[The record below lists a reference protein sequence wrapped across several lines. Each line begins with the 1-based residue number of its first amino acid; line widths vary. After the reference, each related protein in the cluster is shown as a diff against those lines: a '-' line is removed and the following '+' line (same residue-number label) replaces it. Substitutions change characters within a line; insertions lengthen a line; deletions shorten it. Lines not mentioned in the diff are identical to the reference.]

1 MGEEPKPTPATQTN
15 RYKTN
20 KENAAE
26 RKWHKEKH
34 TTNDDSKVLQE
45 EKNIEYDNDYSS
57 S

>member
-1 MGEEPKPTPATQTN
+1 MPATQTN

-34 TTNDDSKVLQE
+34 TNDDSKVL
-45 EKNIEYDNDYSS
+45 
-57 S
+57 

>member
-1 MGEEPKPTPATQTN
+1 MPATQTN

-34 TTNDDSKVLQE
+34 TTNDDSKVL
-45 EKNIEYDNDYSS
+45 
-57 S
+57 